1 MRSILLLRKI
11 GKTVLILMG
20 VAYLAIVM
28 SNTMSKTP
36 SYIGIKNGRL
46 APAFAAKPN
55 NITTYEAGAYPQ
67 EEPLHYSGEQTAAK
81 QRLITIMNELSRS
94 KLVTDQGDYLHF
106 TFQSRLFRF
115 VDDVEFLFDDENKQ
129 IHFRAGARVG
139 YSDLNVNQKRMAA
152 IRGAFEK

>member
-1 MRSILLLRKI
+1 EK
-11 GKTVLILMG
+11 
-20 VAYLAIVM
+20 
-28 SNTMSKTP
+28 
-36 SYIGIKNGRL
+36 
-46 APAFAAKPN
+46 
-55 NITTYEAGAYPQ
+55 
-67 EEPLHYSGEQTAAK
+67 TAAK

-139 YSDLNVNQKRMAA
+139 NSDLNVNQKRMAA